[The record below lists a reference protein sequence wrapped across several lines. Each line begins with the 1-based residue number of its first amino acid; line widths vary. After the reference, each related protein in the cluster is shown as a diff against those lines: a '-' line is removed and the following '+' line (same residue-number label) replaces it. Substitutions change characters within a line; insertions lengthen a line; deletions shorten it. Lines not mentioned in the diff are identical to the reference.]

1 MRKIKICVATLLLGG
16 FCYGQNVDAY
26 KKQVFDR
33 QTELFEESV
42 KEFQQLN
49 FLIEDIVD
57 NLRKDMH
64 YGHITINVGNYYL
77 NEIIIVKRKNRE
89 LMHQLWLHRNK
100 TIGEHAIELDYDNE

>member
-64 YGHITINVGNYYL
+64 YGHITINVVSCKSVFFIHLFNPP
-77 NEIIIVKRKNRE
+77 ISFIFIPIS
-89 LMHQLWLHRNK
+89 H
-100 TIGEHAIELDYDNE
+100 

>member
-49 FLIEDIVD
+49 FLIED
-57 NLRKDMH
+57 MH